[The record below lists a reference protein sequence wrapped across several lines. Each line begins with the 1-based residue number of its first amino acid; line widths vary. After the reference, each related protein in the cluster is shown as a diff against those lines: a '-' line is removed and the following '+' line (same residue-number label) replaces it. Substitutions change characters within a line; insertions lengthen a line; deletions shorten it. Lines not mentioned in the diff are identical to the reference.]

1 MWITPSKRS
10 LPFCLRR
17 KESSAYLWLTA
28 SRDGAAPVLTAFL
41 DHLQHASATAQIV
54 GCVLSFIAIG
64 LGPFVPGLIADHIAA
79 ARAAR

>member
-1 MWITPSKRS
+1 M
-10 LPFCLRR
+10 
-17 KESSAYLWLTA
+17 
-28 SRDGAAPVLTAFL
+28 LTAFL